1 MLQKLRGLLALG
13 VLMSCI
19 FAVGRAEKA
28 DEMVDNPKF
37 KFWANFKPGA
47 NATYDETTKFFGPE
61 KSAVP
66 GGVEHKTIHYRL
78 LSVTKDRAVVL
89 TTVVEEDFLQTVES
103 APTKITFPAKVKKAN
118 LLAFLDEWNAKDAP
132 DETIKV
138 GGKDVKCKVKAGT
151 QKEEGSTVDAKICFS
166 ETVPGGVVL
175 HTRTTKE
182 RDKVVAETTTR
193 LLSFSETGGDR

>member
-1 MLQKLRGLLALG
+1 MLQKLRGLLVLG
-13 VLMSCI
+13 VMLSGI

-28 DEMVDNPKF
+28 DGMVDNPKY

-66 GGVEHKTIHYRL
+66 GGMEHKTIHYRL
-78 LSVTKDRAVVL
+78 LSVTGDKAVVV

-103 APTKITFPAKVKKAN
+103 SPTKITFPAKVKKAN
-118 LLAFLDEWNAKDAP
+118 LQAFLEEWSAKEGK

-138 GGKDVKCKVKAGT
+138 GGKDVKCKVRAGS
-151 QKEEGSTVDAKICFS
+151 QKVEGGMVEAKFCYSDA
-166 ETVPGGVVL
+166 VPGGVVL
-175 HTRTTKE
+175 HTRTTRE
-182 RDKVVAETTTR
+182 GNAIVAETTTT
-193 LLSFSETGGDR
+193 LVSFAETGSDK